1 MSPSDIPRSGLRKG
15 TKSCTECRRRKV
27 RCIRIPREADTCQQC
42 EDRGVTC
49 TAQVS
54 NRTRSS
60 QPSRF
65 PSRLRIAQL
74 ESQVAQ
80 LTGVVNN
87 IELKLGYKPSQ
98 IPSGK
103 DDQFWG
109 SDDSEGESSGSDIPM
124 AEKPSHLQSLF
135 QNDWLSADPC
145 QHEKQAE
152 QRMDRIFAQ
161 LSIDVR
167 PKLQN
172 MIPPKDEVAD
182 IAGSAYD
189 WLTVLH
195 ALFPQP
201 LMLESPQELLNG
213 YESMCSP
220 NIDVIILAS
229 WLLTLALTAQQIHP
243 GREGSDVYLRKCQRR
258 FEFCQSIIHIVDD
271 TLLCHDRLVGTI
283 QGLGMALHFIRLQV
297 GQGNFQKAWIKL
309 RHIIAIAELMG
320 LPRIFQAVR
329 LNQPT
334 CRDDASV
341 HKAQLWQAICNIER
355 LNGMVL
361 NLPPGTARYQLTTAS
376 PLNAD
381 GSIHLTTY
389 LTRLLNIS
397 IKVYDLD
404 EFSTTHESSTKRQMA
419 ALEMAQALGELAG
432 QAPDTWWAGDERDH
446 MTPDDIVQFLH
457 CCVLM
462 RVYLPLA
469 LKQNLGDELVYAR
482 LPCMNACEAVARR
495 YLVLR
500 RKLPAG
506 LFMSR
511 VLDLQAL
518 TAASVLL
525 LLSHHVRSTDRHSLR
540 VDISHLHGL
549 VSDVITL
556 IGERA
561 RDPTNSELA
570 VEAYNTLRALDQLLH
585 QDDRIGEVERLTVT
599 VPLLGKIHVRRN
611 TRSAPQSRVNN
622 QPSSQLE
629 SNMGIQKWISAS
641 HPLEGQSSLGT
652 NVPVNETDPTPDEW
666 RLTDLSW
673 SVEGS
678 LDNLLEDVYLNESIG
693 QFVNI

>member
-42 EDRGVTC
+42 EDRGVAC

-60 QPSRF
+60 QPSRLS
-65 PSRLRIAQL
+65 SRLRIAQL

-103 DDQFWG
+103 NDQFSG
-109 SDDSEGESSGSDIPM
+109 PDDSEGESSGSDIPM

-145 QHEKQAE
+145 QHENQAE
-152 QRMDRIFAQ
+152 QRLDRIFAQ

-243 GREGSDVYLRKCQRR
+243 RREGSDVYLRKCQR
-258 FEFCQSIIHIVDD
+258 S
-271 TLLCHDRLVGTI
+271 
-283 QGLGMALHFIRLQV
+283 QV

-320 LPRIFQAVR
+320 LPKVFQAMR

-334 CRDDASV
+334 YTDDTSV
-341 HKAQLWQAICNIER
+341 HKVQLWQAICNIER
-355 LNGMVL
+355 LNGMIL
-361 NLPPGTARYQLTTAS
+361 NLPPGTGRYQLTTAS

-404 EFSTTHESSTKRQMA
+404 EFSATHESSMKRQMA

-446 MTPDDIVQFLH
+446 ITPDDIVQFLH

-511 VLDLQAL
+511 ILDLQAL

-540 VDISHLHGL
+540 VDISHLRGV

-570 VEAYNTLRALDQLLH
+570 VEAYNTLRALDQLLY
-585 QDDRIGEVERLTVT
+585 QDDRTGEVERLTVT

-611 TRSAPQSRVNN
+611 TRSAPQSRVTN

-641 HPLEGQSSLGT
+641 HPLEGQSGLGT

-666 RLTDLSW
+666 RLADLSW

-678 LDNLLEDVYLNESIG
+678 LDNLLEDVFLNESIG
-693 QFVNI
+693 QYVNI

>member
-1 MSPSDIPRSGLRKG
+1 
-15 TKSCTECRRRKV
+15 
-27 RCIRIPREADTCQQC
+27 
-42 EDRGVTC
+42 
-49 TAQVS
+49 
-54 NRTRSS
+54 
-60 QPSRF
+60 
-65 PSRLRIAQL
+65 
-74 ESQVAQ
+74 
-80 LTGVVNN
+80 
-87 IELKLGYKPSQ
+87 
-98 IPSGK
+98 
-103 DDQFWG
+103 
-109 SDDSEGESSGSDIPM
+109 M

-145 QHEKQAE
+145 QHENQAE
-152 QRMDRIFAQ
+152 QRLDRIFAQ

-243 GREGSDVYLRKCQRR
+243 RREGSDVYLRKCQRR

-320 LPRIFQAVR
+320 LPKVFQAMR

-334 CRDDASV
+334 YTDDTSV
-341 HKAQLWQAICNIER
+341 HKVQLWQAICNIER
-355 LNGMVL
+355 LNGMIL
-361 NLPPGTARYQLTTAS
+361 NLPPGTGRYQLTTAS

-404 EFSTTHESSTKRQMA
+404 EFSATHESSMKRQMA

-446 MTPDDIVQFLH
+446 ITPDDIVQFLH

-511 VLDLQAL
+511 ILDLQAL

-540 VDISHLHGL
+540 VDISHLRGV

-570 VEAYNTLRALDQLLH
+570 VEAYNTLRALDQLLY
-585 QDDRIGEVERLTVT
+585 QDDRTGEVERLTVT

-611 TRSAPQSRVNN
+611 TRSAPQSRVTN

-629 SNMGIQKWISAS
+629 PNMGIQKWISAS
-641 HPLEGQSSLGT
+641 HPLEGQSGLGT

-666 RLTDLSW
+666 RLADLSW

-678 LDNLLEDVYLNESIG
+678 LDNLLEDVFLNESIG
-693 QFVNI
+693 QYVNI

>member
-1 MSPSDIPRSGLRKG
+1 MRGSRGGLY
-15 TKSCTECRRRKV
+15 CT
-27 RCIRIPREADTCQQC
+27 
-42 EDRGVTC
+42 
-49 TAQVS
+49 
-54 NRTRSS
+54 
-60 QPSRF
+60 
-65 PSRLRIAQL
+65 AQL

-80 LTGVVNN
+80 LTAVVNN

-103 DDQFWG
+103 DDQFSG
-109 SDDSEGESSGSDIPM
+109 PDDSEGESSGSDIPM

-145 QHEKQAE
+145 QHERQTE
-152 QRMDRIFAQ
+152 QRIDKIFAQ

-201 LMLESPQELLNG
+201 LMLNSPQELLKSF
-213 YESMCSP
+213 ESMCRP
-220 NIDVIILAS
+220 NVDVIMLAS

-243 GREGSDVYLRKCQRR
+243 GREGSDVYMRK
-258 FEFCQSIIHIVDD
+258 
-271 TLLCHDRLVGTI
+271 
-283 QGLGMALHFIRLQV
+283 
-297 GQGNFQKAWIKL
+297 W
-309 RHIIAIAELMG
+309 
-320 LPRIFQAVR
+320 
-329 LNQPT
+329 
-334 CRDDASV
+334 
-341 HKAQLWQAICNIER
+341 
-355 LNGMVL
+355 
-361 NLPPGTARYQLTTAS
+361 TARYQLTAAA

-389 LTRLLNIS
+389 LTRLLDIS
-397 IKVYDLD
+397 IKVYDLE
-404 EFSTTHESSTKRQMA
+404 EFSATHESSMKRQMA

-446 MTPDDIVQFLH
+446 ITPEDIVQFLH

-462 RVYLPLA
+462 RVYLPFA
-469 LKQNLGDELVYAR
+469 LKQNLRDELVYAR

-525 LLSHHVRSTDRHSLR
+525 LLSHHVRSTDRHSFR
-540 VDISHLHGL
+540 IDISHLHGV
-549 VSDVITL
+549 VSDIITL

-561 RDPTNSELA
+561 RDPTNSDLA
-570 VEAYNTLRALDQLLH
+570 VEAYNTLRALDQLLR
-585 QDDRIGEVERLTVT
+585 QDDHTREVERLTVT

-611 TRSAPQSRVNN
+611 ARSAPQPRVAN

-629 SNMGIQKWISAS
+629 SNMGIQTWTSAS
-641 HPLEGQSSLGT
+641 HPLDGQSSLGT
-652 NVPVNETDPTPDEW
+652 NIPVNEADPSPDEW

-678 LDNLLEDVYLNESIG
+678 LDNLLEDAFLSESIG
-693 QFVNI
+693 QYVDI

>member
-15 TKSCTECRRRKV
+15 TRSCTECRRRKV

-42 EDRGVTC
+42 EDRGVVC

-54 NRTRSS
+54 KRTQSS
-60 QPSRF
+60 QPSRL

-80 LTGVVNN
+80 LTAVVNN

-103 DDQFWG
+103 DDRFSG
-109 SDDSEGESSGSDIPM
+109 PDDSEGESSGSDIPM

-145 QHEKQAE
+145 QHERQTE
-152 QRMDRIFAQ
+152 QRIDKIFAQ

-201 LMLESPQELLNG
+201 LMLNSPQELLKSF
-213 YESMCSP
+213 ESMCRP
-220 NIDVIILAS
+220 NVDVIMLAS

-243 GREGSDVYLRKCQRR
+243 GREGSDVYMRKCQRR
-258 FEFCQSIIHIVDD
+258 FEFCQSVIHIVDD

-283 QGLGMALHFIRLQV
+283 QGLGMAIHFIRLQV

-320 LPRIFQAVR
+320 LPKVFHAVCF
-329 LNQPT
+329 NQST
-334 CRDDASV
+334 CTDDTSL
-341 HKAQLWQAICNIER
+341 HKVQLWQAICNIER
-355 LNGMVL
+355 LIGMIL
-361 NLPPGTARYQLTTAS
+361 NLPPGTARYQLTAAA

-389 LTRLLNIS
+389 LTRLLDIS
-397 IKVYDLD
+397 IKVYDLE
-404 EFSTTHESSTKRQMA
+404 EFSATHESSMKRQMA

-446 MTPDDIVQFLH
+446 ITPEDIVQFLH

-462 RVYLPLA
+462 RVYLPFA
-469 LKQNLGDELVYAR
+469 LKQNLRDELVYAR

-525 LLSHHVRSTDRHSLR
+525 LLSHHVRSTDRHSFR
-540 VDISHLHGL
+540 VDISHLHGV
-549 VSDVITL
+549 VSDIITL

-561 RDPTNSELA
+561 RDPTNSDLA
-570 VEAYNTLRALDQLLH
+570 VEAYNTLRALDQLLR
-585 QDDRIGEVERLTVT
+585 QDDHTGEVERLTVT

-611 TRSAPQSRVNN
+611 ARSAPQPRVAN

-629 SNMGIQKWISAS
+629 SNMGIQTWISAS

-652 NVPVNETDPTPDEW
+652 NIPVNEADPSPDEW

-678 LDNLLEDVYLNESIG
+678 LDNLLEDAFLSESIG
-693 QFVNI
+693 QYVDI

>member
-42 EDRGVTC
+42 EDRGVAC
-49 TAQVS
+49 IAQVS
-54 NRTRSS
+54 KRTQSS
-60 QPSRF
+60 QPSRL

-80 LTGVVNN
+80 LTAVVNN

-103 DDQFWG
+103 DDQFSG
-109 SDDSEGESSGSDIPM
+109 PDDSEGESSGSDIPM

-145 QHEKQAE
+145 QHERQTE
-152 QRMDRIFAQ
+152 QRIDKIFAQ

-201 LMLESPQELLNG
+201 LMLNSPQELLKSF
-213 YESMCSP
+213 ESMCRP
-220 NIDVIILAS
+220 NVDVIMLAS

-243 GREGSDVYLRKCQRR
+243 GRE
-258 FEFCQSIIHIVDD
+258 
-271 TLLCHDRLVGTI
+271 
-283 QGLGMALHFIRLQV
+283 

-320 LPRIFQAVR
+320 LPKVFHAVCF
-329 LNQPT
+329 NQST
-334 CRDDASV
+334 CTDDTSLQKV
-341 HKAQLWQAICNIER
+341 QLWQAICNIER
-355 LNGMVL
+355 LIGMIL
-361 NLPPGTARYQLTTAS
+361 NLPPGTARYQLTAAA

-389 LTRLLNIS
+389 LTRLLDIS
-397 IKVYDLD
+397 IKVYDLE
-404 EFSTTHESSTKRQMA
+404 EFSATHESSMKRQMA

-432 QAPDTWWAGDERDH
+432 QAPATWWAGDERDH
-446 MTPDDIVQFLH
+446 ITPEDIVQFLH

-462 RVYLPLA
+462 RVYLPFA
-469 LKQNLGDELVYAR
+469 LKQNLRDELVYAR

-525 LLSHHVRSTDRHSLR
+525 LLSHHVRSTDRHSFR
-540 VDISHLHGL
+540 VDISHLHGV
-549 VSDVITL
+549 VSDIITL

-561 RDPTNSELA
+561 RDPTNSDLA
-570 VEAYNTLRALDQLLH
+570 VEAYNTLRALDQLLR
-585 QDDRIGEVERLTVT
+585 QDDHTREVERLTVT

-611 TRSAPQSRVNN
+611 ARSAPQPRVAN

-629 SNMGIQKWISAS
+629 SNMGIQTWTSAS
-641 HPLEGQSSLGT
+641 HPLDGQSSLGT
-652 NVPVNETDPTPDEW
+652 NIPVNEADPSPDEW

-678 LDNLLEDVYLNESIG
+678 LDNLLEDAFLSESIG
-693 QFVNI
+693 QYVDI

>member
-1 MSPSDIPRSGLRKG
+1 MSPSDIPRSSLRKG

-42 EDRGVTC
+42 EDRGVVC

-54 NRTRSS
+54 KRARSS
-60 QPSRF
+60 QPSRL

-103 DDQFWG
+103 DDQFSG
-109 SDDSEGESSGSDIPM
+109 PDDSEGESSGSDIPM

-145 QHEKQAE
+145 QHEHQAE
-152 QRMDRIFAQ
+152 QRMDKMFAQ

-201 LMLESPQELLNG
+201 LMLNSPQELLKSF
-213 YESMCSP
+213 ESMCSP
-220 NIDVIILAS
+220 NVDVIMLAS

-243 GREGSDVYLRKCQRR
+243 GRERSDVYMRKCQR
-258 FEFCQSIIHIVDD
+258 S
-271 TLLCHDRLVGTI
+271 
-283 QGLGMALHFIRLQV
+283 QV

-320 LPRIFQAVR
+320 LPKVFHAVCF
-329 LNQPT
+329 NQST
-334 CRDDASV
+334 CTDDTSL
-341 HKAQLWQAICNIER
+341 HKVQLWQAICNIER
-355 LNGMVL
+355 LNGMIL
-361 NLPPGTARYQLTTAS
+361 NLPAGTARYQLTTAS
-376 PLNAD
+376 PLNID

-389 LTRLLNIS
+389 LTRLLDIS

-404 EFSTTHESSTKRQMA
+404 EFSATHESSMKRQMA
-419 ALEMAQALGELAG
+419 ALGMAQALGELAD
-432 QAPDTWWAGDERDH
+432 QAPNTWWAGDERDH
-446 MTPDDIVQFLH
+446 ITPEDIVQFLH

-462 RVYLPLA
+462 RVYLPFA
-469 LKQNLGDELVYAR
+469 LKQNLRDELVYAR

-525 LLSHHVRSTDRHSLR
+525 LLSHHVRSTDRHSFR
-540 VDISHLHGL
+540 VDLSHLHGV
-549 VSDVITL
+549 VSDIITL

-561 RDPTNSELA
+561 RDPTNSDLA
-570 VEAYNTLRALDQLLH
+570 VEAYNTLRALDQLLR
-585 QDDRIGEVERLTVT
+585 QDDHTGEVERLTVT

-611 TRSAPQSRVNN
+611 TRSAPQPRLAN

-629 SNMGIQKWISAS
+629 SNMGTQTWISAS
-641 HPLEGQSSLGT
+641 HPLEGQSSIGT
-652 NVPVNETDPTPDEW
+652 NIPVNEADPSPDEW

-678 LDNLLEDVYLNESIG
+678 LITYSRMLS
-693 QFVNI
+693 

>member
-1 MSPSDIPRSGLRKG
+1 MSPSDMPRSGLRKG

-42 EDRGVTC
+42 EDRGVAC

-54 NRTRSS
+54 KRTQSS
-60 QPSRF
+60 QPSRI

-87 IELKLGYKPSQ
+87 IECKLGYKPSQ
-98 IPSGK
+98 IASSK
-103 DDQFWG
+103 DDRFSG
-109 SDDSEGESSGSDIPM
+109 SDDEEGESSGSDIPM
-124 AEKPSHLQSLF
+124 AERPSHLQSLF
-135 QNDWLSADPC
+135 QNHWLSADPC
-145 QHEKQAE
+145 QHEQQAE
-152 QRMDRIFAQ
+152 QRMDKIFAQ

-182 IAGSAYD
+182 IARSPYD
-189 WLTVLH
+189 WLTLLH
-195 ALFPQP
+195 TLFPQP
-201 LMLESPQELLNG
+201 LMLKSPQELLKS

-220 NIDVIILAS
+220 NIDVIMLAS

-243 GREGSDVYLRKCQRR
+243 GQEDSDVYLQKCQRR

-320 LPRIFQAVR
+320 LPRVFQAVR
-329 LNQPT
+329 FNQPT
-334 CRDDASV
+334 GANDTSF
-341 HKAQLWQAICNIER
+341 HKVQLWQAICNIER
-355 LNGMVL
+355 LNGMIL
-361 NLPPGTARYQLTTAS
+361 NLPPGTARYHLTTAS
-376 PLNAD
+376 PLNVD
-381 GSIHLTTY
+381 GSIHITTY
-389 LTRLLNIS
+389 LTRLFNIY

-404 EFSTTHESSTKRQMA
+404 ELSYTHESSMKTQMA

-446 MTPDDIVQFLH
+446 VTPDDVVQFLH
-457 CCVLM
+457 YCVLM
-462 RVYLPLA
+462 RVYLPFV
-469 LKQNLGDELVYAR
+469 LKQNLGDELMYAR
-482 LPCMNACEAVARR
+482 LPCMNACESVARR
-495 YLVLR
+495 YLALR

-506 LFMSR
+506 LFMAR

-525 LLSHHVRSTDRHSLR
+525 LLSHHIRSTDRHSLR
-540 VDISHLHGL
+540 VDTRNLHAV
-549 VSDVITL
+549 VSEVITL

-570 VEAYNTLRALDQLLH
+570 VEAYNTLRALDQLLR
-585 QDDRIGEVERLTVT
+585 QDNHTGEAERLTVT

-611 TRSAPQSRVNN
+611 TRLAPRPRVPNQS
-622 QPSSQLE
+622 SSQPE
-629 SNMGIQKWISAS
+629 PNVDIQRWISAS
-641 HPLEGQSSLGT
+641 HPLQSQPSLGT
-652 NVPVNETDPTPDEW
+652 NVAANDNSAPDEW

-673 SVEGS
+673 SIEGS
-678 LDNLLEDVYLNESIG
+678 LDNLLEDVFLNESIG
-693 QFVNI
+693 QYINM

>member
-1 MSPSDIPRSGLRKG
+1 MSPSDIPHSGLRKG

-42 EDRGVTC
+42 EDREVVC

-54 NRTRSS
+54 KRTRSS
-60 QPSRF
+60 QPSRL
-65 PSRLRIAQL
+65 PSRRRIAQL

-87 IELKLGYKPSQ
+87 IEHKLGYKPSQ

-103 DDQFWG
+103 DDQFSG
-109 SDDSEGESSGSDIPM
+109 PDDSEGESSGSDIPM
-124 AEKPSHLQSLF
+124 TEKPSHLQSLF
-135 QNDWLSADPC
+135 QNHWLSADPC
-145 QHEKQAE
+145 QHEQQAQ
-152 QRMDRIFAQ
+152 QRMDKLFAQ

-172 MIPPKDEVAD
+172 MIPLKEEVAD

-189 WLTVLH
+189 WLTALH

-201 LMLESPQELLNG
+201 LMLKSPRELLDS

-220 NIDVIILAS
+220 HIDVILLAS
-229 WLLTLALTAQQIHP
+229 WLLTLALTAQQIHT
-243 GREGSDVYLRKCQRR
+243 GREDSNVYLRKCQRR

-320 LPRIFQAVR
+320 LPKIFQAVR
-329 LNQPT
+329 FNQHT
-334 CRDDASV
+334 GADDTSL
-341 HKAQLWQAICNIER
+341 HKVQLWQAICNIER

-376 PLNAD
+376 PLNVD
-381 GSIHLTTY
+381 GSIHVTTY

-397 IKVYDLD
+397 VKVYDLD
-404 EFSTTHESSTKRQMA
+404 EVSSTHESSMKTQMA
-419 ALEMAQALGELAG
+419 ALEMAQALGELAS
-432 QAPDTWWAGDERDH
+432 QAPDTWWVGEERDH
-446 MTPDDIVQFLH
+446 ITPDDVVQFLH

-462 RVYLPLA
+462 RVYLPVV
-469 LKQNLGDELVYAR
+469 LKQSLGDELMYAR
-482 LPCMNACEAVARR
+482 LPCIDACESVARR
-495 YLVLR
+495 FLTLR

-511 VLDLQAL
+511 ILDLQAL
-518 TAASVLL
+518 TSASVLL

-540 VDISHLHGL
+540 VDTRHLHAV
-549 VSDVITL
+549 VSEIITL
-556 IGERA
+556 LGERA

-585 QDDRIGEVERLTVT
+585 QDGRAGEAERLTVT

-611 TRSAPQSRVNN
+611 ARLAPQPRVTI
-622 QPSSQLE
+622 QSSSQLE
-629 SNMGIQKWISAS
+629 PNVTIPRWISAS
-641 HPLEGQSSLGT
+641 HPLQGRPSLGT
-652 NVPVNETDPTPDEW
+652 NVAANEADSAPDKW

-678 LDNLLEDVYLNESIG
+678 LDNLLEDVFLNESIG
-693 QFVNI
+693 QYVNI